1 MFCSLSP
8 SQIRAY
14 VYRACVLS
22 IAMIWGLAVNGQSRR
37 GIDMEAN
44 NVGNGGSATITG
56 HIYYPGGRPFD
67 QRVAVRLQ
75 SLNGEQISFSNEN
88 GAFTFAR
95 LSPGTYSIQLDAG
108 KDYETARET
117 VQILGQ
123 RRSSIGTGEIVPVY
137 INLKLKASTVEKAG
151 TVDANLAGVP
161 DAALKLYKQAR
172 ALAQNGDRSGAIAL
186 LDKAIEKYR
195 DFMLAY
201 NEKGFQYLQL
211 EQPQKAIEPL
221 ETALRLQPAAFTP
234 RVNYGVALLQSGRV
248 IGSILELRQAL
259 ENHDSSCRVHLY
271 LGVAYLN
278 VDLNVDAERELAM
291 ALKLGGDEAIVAHR
305 YLGGLYARQG
315 DKSRA
320 AEELETYLRLS
331 PTSAE
336 AEHIRNIIDGLRKA
350 SEAKK

>member
-1 MFCSLSP
+1 M
-8 SQIRAY
+8 
-14 VYRACVLS
+14 V
-22 IAMIWGLAVNGQSRR
+22 WAVGINGQSRR
-37 GIDMEAN
+37 GVDMEAN
-44 NVGNGGSATITG
+44 NVGNGGSATIMG

-108 KDYETARET
+108 KEYETARET

-137 INLKLKASTVEKAG
+137 INLKLKVTAVEKAG
-151 TVDANLAGVP
+151 TVDASLAGVP
-161 DAALKLYKQAR
+161 EAALRLYKEAR
-172 ALAQNGDRSGAIAL
+172 VLAQNGDRIGAISM

-211 EQPQKAIEPL
+211 EQPQRAIEPL
-221 ETALRLQPAAFTP
+221 EAALRLQPAAFTP

-259 ENHDSSCRVHLY
+259 DGHDSSSRAHLY

-278 VDLNVDAERELAM
+278 VDLNADAERELGRV
-291 ALKLGGDEAIVAHR
+291 LELGGGESIVAHR

-315 DKSRA
+315 DRARA

-331 PTSAE
+331 PTTAE
-336 AEHIRNIIDGLRKA
+336 ADHIRKIIDGLRKA